1 MGTRNKALI
10 ITGVVLFVV
19 AIGMFLIGGWIAG
32 WDFAAYFG
40 SPAFVWLCVIL
51 GLYLLGVLAIVILD
65 KINRL

>member
-10 ITGVVLFVV
+10 ITGVILFVIS
-19 AIGMFLIGGWIAG
+19 IGVFLIGGWIAG
-32 WDFAAYFG
+32 WDFGAYFR

-51 GLYLLGVLAIVILD
+51 GLYLLGISVIFILD

>member
-10 ITGVVLFVV
+10 IIGVVLFIV

-32 WDFAAYFG
+32 WDFAAYFR
-40 SPAFVWLCVIL
+40 SPAFAWLCVIL
-51 GLYLLGVLAIVILD
+51 GLYLFGVLAIIILD